1 MLKLLDITITKN
13 GKNILDQL
21 SLTVL
26 PQEIHSILGQ
36 NGTGKSTLAYTIMGL
51 PDYRIH
57 RGQILWQGQN
67 INEFSVTDRAKLGI
81 TLGWQEPV
89 RFEGIR
95 VKDYLEIGSRGNGQD
110 LTPAQS
116 LESVGLNPTKY
127 LHRDVD
133 ATLSGGERKRIELA
147 AVLMVQPRL
156 AILDE
161 PDSGIDALSIDYIK
175 QVIRALVAKGSSVLL
190 ITHHEEVAGMAD
202 RASSLCAGKILKTG
216 SPEEVTRFFRNH
228 CQECPH
234 INQPREEVMYNA

>member
-1 MLKLLDITITKN
+1 MLKLSEITITKN

-21 SLTVL
+21 SLTVF
-26 PQEIHSILGQ
+26 PREIHSILGQ
-36 NGTGKSTLAYTIMGL
+36 NGTGKSTLAYAIMGL
-51 PDYRIH
+51 PDYRINS
-57 RGQILWQGQN
+57 GQMLWQGVN
-67 INEFSVTDRAKLGI
+67 ITQLSVTERAKLGI
-81 TLGWQEPV
+81 TLAWQEPV
-89 RFEGIR
+89 RFEGLK
-95 VKDYLEIGSRGNGQD
+95 VKDYLEIGIQGNGRN

-116 LESVGLNPTKY
+116 LESVGLKPDKY
-127 LHRDVD
+127 LHREVD
-133 ATLSGGERKRIELA
+133 TTLSGGERKRIELA
-147 AVLMVQPRL
+147 AVLLMQPRL

-175 QVIRALVAKGSSVLL
+175 QVIRTLVARGSSVLL

-234 INQPREEVMYNA
+234 INQPAEEVIQDA